1 MWRLGRSLYRGP
13 VSKWGGLDSPPHYV
27 HLPSTSQVIPE
38 TGISF
43 QNRQENFGLYCIC
56 LSPFLHSTAPPRSF
70 PPPHTLRVVRII
82 VNTPSWR
89 PSAQCTSSY
98 AWAWTPPCSRA
109 RPICWHS
116 TNTQH
121 RDRWSRKGR
130 LRHDRFFL
138 GCICLS
144 PFLHSTAFRTRRRR
158 ACAARLRSASAIAA
172 AEKGALR
179 HDTFFCDIIARNTS

>member
-13 VSKWGGLDSPPHYV
+13 VSKWGGVDSPPHYV

-56 LSPFLHSTAPPRSF
+56 LSPFSHSTAPPRSF

-121 RDRWSRKGR
+121 SGPGAGRTSPPPTHPAASPPAGDRATPTRSRWG
-130 LRHDRFFL
+130 
-138 GCICLS
+138 
-144 PFLHSTAFRTRRRR
+144 
-158 ACAARLRSASAIAA
+158 
-172 AEKGALR
+172 
-179 HDTFFCDIIARNTS
+179 

>member
-13 VSKWGGLDSPPHYV
+13 VSKWGGVDSPPHYV

-98 AWAWTPPCSRA
+98 AWAWSAVGQR
-109 RPICWHS
+109 H
-116 TNTQH
+116 
-121 RDRWSRKGR
+121 RWSRKGR

-138 GCICLS
+138 GHPSPKYFLTAGHLRCLAGLL
-144 PFLHSTAFRTRRRR
+144 P
-158 ACAARLRSASAIAA
+158 
-172 AEKGALR
+172 
-179 HDTFFCDIIARNTS
+179 